1 METSELL
8 ELIEK
13 GEDSQTQFKE
23 RFESIDAL
31 AAEICAFSNSNGGNI
46 IVGVSDDGEITG
58 LAKEEIR
65 RLNEWVSGTCSQK
78 IDPQVNVTTQNIK
91 YLDKLVMVIS
101 VPSGSNKFYMA
112 N

>member
-23 RFESIDAL
+23 RFESIDVL

-58 LAKEEIR
+58 LAKEEIHK
-65 RLNEWVSGTCSQK
+65 LNGWMSGTCSQK
-78 IDPQVNVTTQNIK
+78 
-91 YLDKLVMVIS
+91 
-101 VPSGSNKFYMA
+101 
-112 N
+112 